1 MLDLRQLPCLRPLGK
16 GVDGRHVGDVEKAKT
31 RMDQLTGKF
40 LIAMPSMPDPRFAHS
55 VVLLC
60 AHSRDGAMGIIVNKP
75 LHNLSL
81 RALLDNLDLPVT
93 DTGAGLADGF
103 ADSPVHFGGPVETG
117 RGFVLHSPDF
127 FSEEG
132 SLEVSK
138 GIVLSTSVE
147 ILSEMAR
154 GQGPAQAI
162 IALGYAGWAPAQL
175 EAEIRAGG
183 WLISDAGPKVLFGPD
198 DDKKWRS
205 VLKELGV
212 DPRLLSGETGHA

>member
-1 MLDLRQLPCLRPLGK
+1 
-16 GVDGRHVGDVEKAKT
+16 
-31 RMDQLTGKF
+31 MDQLTGKF

-60 AHSRDGAMGIIVNKP
+60 AHSRDGAMGLIVNKP
-75 LHNLSL
+75 LPDLRLS
-81 RALLDNLDLPVT
+81 ALLDNLDLPIA
-93 DTGAGLADGF
+93 DANAGLADGF
-103 ADSPVHFGGPVETG
+103 ADAPVHFGGPVETG

-147 ILSEMAR
+147 ILAEMAR
-154 GQGPAQAI
+154 GQGPSQAI
-162 IALGYAGWAPAQL
+162 IALGYAGWAPEQL

-183 WLISDAGPKVLFGPD
+183 WLISAADPKMLFHAD
-198 DDKKWRS
+198 DNEKWRS
-205 VLKELGV
+205 VLGELGV